1 MTKINVITTGCSFTA
16 RPDSWSYA
24 LASTLSENYN
34 VINVSNGG
42 TGQDTI
48 VREALIKLQETQGP
62 KICIAQFS
70 SHWRFDIHVRKQ
82 DNDYF
87 DSIVKEEQ
95 DWEAGPNYFGQLHE
109 EFIIVKTTKGKHN
122 NKNIVSN
129 KLIKNIEETINEE
142 QRLCWTYESI
152 SQLQMYCKL
161 NNIKLLCFFGW
172 QDCIPQDTKHFTL
185 AHKISKLVDWNNF
198 WFYKNKGGMAE
209 WMLDNGH
216 RGKPEEDTKGWYMFE
231 GRKRIAGHPTAE
243 AHTDFCKQIIKP
255 WIEND

>member
-87 DSIVKEEQ
+87 DSIVKEE
-95 DWEAGPNYFGQLHE
+95 P
-109 EFIIVKTTKGKHN
+109 IIYQN
-122 NKNIVSN
+122 
-129 KLIKNIEETINEE
+129 
-142 QRLCWTYESI
+142 Q
-152 SQLQMYCKL
+152 
-161 NNIKLLCFFGW
+161 
-172 QDCIPQDTKHFTL
+172 
-185 AHKISKLVDWNNF
+185 
-198 WFYKNKGGMAE
+198 
-209 WMLDNGH
+209 
-216 RGKPEEDTKGWYMFE
+216 
-231 GRKRIAGHPTAE
+231 
-243 AHTDFCKQIIKP
+243 
-255 WIEND
+255 